1 MKILIADDDVVS
13 RRLLE
18 STLTRLGHSVDAV
31 SDGTAAITALTDAAG
46 PRLAILDWMMPGAD
60 GLAVCR
66 AVRNREAPYV
76 YIILLTARDR
86 REDLVEALDAEVDD
100 FLTKPFDKVELR
112 ARLRSG
118 ERVLA
123 VQERLLQTQEALR
136 IEATHDRLTGLWNR
150 GMILDQVERELSR
163 ARREDGSLA
172 VVLADLDHFKRVNDT
187 YGHVVGD
194 AVLVQAAER
203 MRAELR
209 AYDAI
214 GRYGGEEF
222 LVLLP
227 GADTRTAKHV
237 AERARQALAATPIVF
252 ADFRLDVTASLGV
265 AATSAPHADSSALI
279 QSADASLYRA
289 KAHGRNRVE
298 V

>member
-1 MKILIADDDVVS
+1 MKILIADDDAVS

-18 STLTRLGHSVDAV
+18 STLTRLGHTVEAV
-31 SDGTAAITALTDAAG
+31 GDGTAAIAALTDAAG

-66 AVRNREAPYV
+66 AVRGREAPYV
-76 YIILLTARDR
+76 YIILLTSRDR

-123 VQERLLQTQEALR
+123 VQERLLQAQEALR

-163 ARREDGSLA
+163 ARRDGGPVA

-187 YGHVVGD
+187 YGHPVGD

-203 MRAELR
+203 MRSELR

-222 LVLLP
+222 LVVLP
-227 GADTRTAKHV
+227 GADSKTAKQV
-237 AERARQALAATPIVF
+237 AERARLALAGSPLVV
-252 ADFRLDVTASLGV
+252 ADFCLDVTASLGV
-265 AATSAPHADSSALI
+265 AATSAPHADVSSLI
-279 QSADASLYRA
+279 QSADSSLYRA
-289 KAHGRNRVE
+289 KAQGRNRVE